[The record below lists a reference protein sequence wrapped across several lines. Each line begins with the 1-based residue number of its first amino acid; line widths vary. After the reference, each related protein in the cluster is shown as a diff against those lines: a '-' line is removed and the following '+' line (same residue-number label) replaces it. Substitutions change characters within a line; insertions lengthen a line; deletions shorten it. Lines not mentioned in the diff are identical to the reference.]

1 MFDMKNLSKLKLLD
15 KSSPEAMKL
24 FWQFNDDAY

>member
-15 KSSPEAMKL
+15 ESSPKTMKA